1 MFLIPYLSRAVRLC
15 HEDRRFPLRPRASRM
30 GSPDWLNS
38 LRQAQTFRARALFCR
53 PPRVKDAE
61 FAFILADSPSQEATL
76 MYSEKHLNCPG
87 ISPVVLNFLSLA
99 VVALVTGV
107 LCFAPR
113 ASAQT
118 SGGTDAGT
126 QTESQSTKS
135 QQEQMPAEAGGPAGE
150 SSSVAVPK
158 KKGADEAPPP
168 PKPKPP
174 TDNPQYSLHVDVPVV
189 SVDARVLQKDG
200 RPLALPEQAAK
211 EHFKI
216 YEDGVPQQ
224 IQSVTMS
231 KAPITA
237 VLLVEFAA
245 GNYNFMYD
253 ALNASYAF
261 ASSLQPQDWVAVEE
275 FDMKTRILLDFTQ
288 DKQAVF
294 GALNK
299 LQIPGFRET
308 NIFDAMY
315 DTLDRLDRIPGHKE
329 LVVVASG
336 RDTFS
341 KITLDTIYKKVK
353 ATPNVTIY
361 TICTGEAYLEWVDA
375 VAGSNPDVSLRMMD
389 YLQAKN
395 QMATFAR
402 MTGGRSY
409 SPRLMGELPEIFREV
424 AQAIRNQYTI
434 TYKPTNTK
442 QDGTYRKLRVELVG
456 PDNKPL
462 VLKDEKNHDIKYQ
475 IVAREGYTAKHEVE

>member
-1 MFLIPYLSRAVRLC
+1 MF
-15 HEDRRFPLRPRASRM
+15 
-30 GSPDWLNS
+30 
-38 LRQAQTFRARALFCR
+38 
-53 PPRVKDAE
+53 
-61 FAFILADSPSQEATL
+61 
-76 MYSEKHLNCPG
+76 SEKHLSCSD
-87 ISPVVLNFLSLA
+87 ISPARLSWVIAAVIALA
-99 VVALVTGV
+99 VSVF
-107 LCFAPR
+107 CFAVPAR
-113 ASAQT
+113 AQS
-118 SGGTDAGT
+118 SSGTDAGAQT
-126 QTESQSTKS
+126 QAQPSKS
-135 QQEQMPAEAGGPAGE
+135 QQEQMPAEAGGPEGGTG
-150 SSSVAVPK
+150 SVAVPK
-158 KKGADEAPPP
+158 KKETEEAPPP
-168 PKPKPP
+168 PKPKSPS
-174 TDNPQYSLHVDVPVV
+174 DNPQYSLHVDVPVV

-211 EHFKI
+211 EHFKV

-245 GNYNFMYD
+245 GDYNFMYD

-288 DKQAVF
+288 DKEAVF
-294 GALNK
+294 GAINK
-299 LQIPGFRET
+299 MQIPGMRET

-315 DTLDRLDRIPGHKE
+315 DTLDRLERIQGHKE
-329 LVVVASG
+329 LVIVASG

-341 KITLDTIYKKVK
+341 KITLDTILKKVK

-361 TICTGEAYLEWVDA
+361 TVCTGRAYLEYMDA
-375 VAGSNPDVSLRMMD
+375 VAGQGTEGSIVRMD
-389 YLQAKN
+389 YLQATN
-395 QMATFAR
+395 QMAAFAR

-409 SPRLMGELPEIFREV
+409 APRLMGELPDIFREV

-442 QDGTYRKLRVELVG
+442 QDGTYRKLKVELVG

-475 IVAREGYTAKHEVE
+475 ILAREGYTAKHEVE